1 MSSENNIWVKIDKG
15 VNDYENNILIACV
28 YNIPKNSTY
37 AKFCDG
43 NVIDRSE
50 EQLKKISFAIS
61 ILVGGVF
68 NRRTGAEPD
77 FITEE
82 FWIEKI
88 KFPARA
94 ICWNFVSQL
103 T

>member
-28 YNIPKNSTY
+28 YNIPKNSTQ
-37 AKFCDG
+37 AKFCDS
-43 NVIDRSE
+43 NVIDRLE
-50 EQLKKISFAIS
+50 EQLKKISSAIS

-77 FITEE
+77 FITKEE
-82 FWIEKI
+82 K
-88 KFPARA
+88 KL
-94 ICWNFVSQL
+94 NFLPGPFAEPLYRS
-103 T
+103 

>member
-1 MSSENNIWVKIDKG
+1 MSSENNIWAKIDKG
-15 VNDYENNILIACV
+15 VNDYENNILIARV

-37 AKFCDG
+37 AKFCDSS
-43 NVIDRSE
+43 VIVRLE
-50 EQLKKISFAIS
+50 EQLKKISSANL

-82 FWIEKI
+82 EK
-88 KFPARA
+88 KL
-94 ICWNFVSQL
+94 NFLPGPFAETLYRS
-103 T
+103 